1 MEVEIFSIT
10 CYLLT
15 KAKEDY
21 IIIRKKEGL
30 YMLLT
35 MIILI
40 LLILAEITFTYKKRI
55 TWGFVLY
62 FTGILVLFASSVML
76 LIKFT
81 SYRYINSLDYSLYYL
96 IKGVRINILNLAR
109 LCNFGLSLTMT
120 AAITV
125 NILLSEKKTRIMPV
139 ILAIPVII
147 FYIINDPRITYE
159 IFLRQHYVEDPS
171 YILVNALKYL
181 QLFSLTVFSVYML
194 LPLFSLISYSRN
206 TKLILLKKNTLI
218 TGLCL
223 LLIDAFLVYCF
234 IFGILSHVMPW
245 SVDLNKFPT
254 TAISYDSH
262 LFMVPIT
269 LLMGVAVIIL
279 SIQLKPVGAVKILTR
294 RQTNMQFYA
303 LNHNLRMI
311 FHINKNALHTIEKL
325 AEQSLMFYEKN
336 NELALENIKHI
347 MSTSKK
353 GLDTISQMLS
363 MLDDV
368 HVENSPVSLKDCI
381 NNAHLAV
388 HIPDNI
394 SFIETYR
401 CDDITIH
408 ASEIHITEVFTNL
421 FKNAVETIQ
430 LKGSEDG
437 RIEVTMYREHN
448 LAVVEVYDNGKGIK
462 KSDMK
467 QIFSVLF
474 STKHNSKN
482 WGIGLS
488 YVKKVIDI
496 YGGYIYV
503 KSKPE
508 EFACFQIIIPTGKE
522 DI

>member
-1 MEVEIFSIT
+1 
-10 CYLLT
+10 
-15 KAKEDY
+15 
-21 IIIRKKEGL
+21 
-30 YMLLT
+30 MLLT
-35 MIILI
+35 MLILAILI
-40 LLILAEITFTYKKRI
+40 FAEITFNYKKRI
-55 TWGFVLY
+55 TWGFVVY

-96 IKGVRINILNLAR
+96 IKGININILR
-109 LCNFGLSLTMT
+109 LTQLSNFGLCLTMV
-120 AAITV
+120 AAI
-125 NILLSEKKTRIMPV
+125 IMHMLLSEKKSPLLSVVLTLP
-139 ILAIPVII
+139 II
-147 FYIINDPRITYE
+147 AFYIINNPHLTYN
-159 IFLRQHYVEDPS
+159 IFLKQYYIESPS
-171 YILVNALKYL
+171 PLLCNA
-181 QLFSLTVFSVYML
+181 QPIIQTFSLVVFTGYML
-194 LPLFSLISYSRN
+194 LPVISLISYSGK
-206 TKLILLKKNTLI
+206 TKLKLLKKNAMI
-218 TGLCL
+218 TGFCL
-223 LLIDAFLVYCF
+223 LLIDTFLVYCF
-234 IFGILSHVMPW
+234 LFGILSHVMPW
-245 SVDLNKFPT
+245 RVDLNKFPT
-254 TAISYDSH
+254 ASISYDSH
-262 LFMVPIT
+262 MFMIPIT
-269 LLMGVAVIIL
+269 LLMGVTVIIL
-279 SIQLKPVGAVKILTR
+279 SIQLKPIGAVKILTR

-336 NELALENIKHI
+336 NELALENIRHI

-353 GLDTISQMLS
+353 GLDTLSQMLS

-368 HVENSPVSLKDCI
+368 QVENAPVSLKDCI
-381 NNAHLAV
+381 NNARIAV

-394 SFIETYR
+394 SFSENFR
-401 CDDITIH
+401 CDDITIY

-430 LKGSEDG
+430 LKGSDSG
-437 RIEVTMYREHN
+437 KIEVTMYREHN
-448 LAVVEVYDNGKGIK
+448 LAVVEVFDNGNGIK

-467 QIFSVLF
+467 EIFSVLF

-503 KSKPE
+503 KSTPG
-508 EFACFQIIIPTGKE
+508 EFAIFQIIIPIGKE